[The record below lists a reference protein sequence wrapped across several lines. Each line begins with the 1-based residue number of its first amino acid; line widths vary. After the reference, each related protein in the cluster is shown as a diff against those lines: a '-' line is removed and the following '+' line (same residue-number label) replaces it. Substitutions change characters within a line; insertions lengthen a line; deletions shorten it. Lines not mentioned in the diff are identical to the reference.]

1 LTRPSRRRP
10 RADGGD
16 GRTAAVRPLPP
27 ALAALRGE
35 VGSEREMSVNRL
47 GFGLAVLAYLYT
59 AARPI
64 ADAALPGLVLWGL
77 LGFAIFA
84 HIRFRPGRNTPRRA
98 VALLGDMGVLS
109 WFLHIGG
116 EAASF
121 FFLVYLW
128 VIIGNGVRF
137 GVRWL
142 LAAMGVFLLGFGA
155 VALTTPYWSE
165 QPHLTAGLVAGPCVL
180 ALYAAVLIRKLSD
193 ARRQAEAASEAKSLF
208 LASVSH
214 ELRTP
219 LNAIIG
225 MGGLLRETNLDREQ
239 SEMART
245 VDGAAKSLLSMING
259 ILDFARIEAGAGVR
273 RAEPLD
279 LHALLEDV
287 RRMLLAQAREKGLR
301 LLVHATPRAPA
312 RVVGDEGHMR
322 DVLLNLVGNAVKFTE
337 AGEVVIAVDAA
348 ERPRAGPGADTEPGG
363 LLLRFE
369 VSDTG
374 IGIAPDSA
382 GRIFER
388 FTQADENVGER
399 FGGTG
404 LGLAICKGLVGLLG
418 GEIGV
423 ESEPGRGSTFW
434 FTAEAE
440 RLPSGA
446 TAAAA
451 ARSFDGMAATLL
463 TSDPA
468 AGAAL
473 LAPAAARGAA
483 VRVQPAT
490 RDEMERL
497 WRPAT
502 DGEGAPPAHLL
513 LCSPAADAPGPEAL
527 EALLREG
534 VPASAGLSVFALGG
548 GGGGAGGGLPPAR
561 VRRRVTSLLPE
572 APTPAELVA
581 ALELAAT
588 RLPRPAPQDAAP
600 PAGGEGVSALR
611 RPAAAGPP
619 GGGLRVLVADD
630 NQVNRRVV
638 EKILQRAGHHATLVG
653 NGEEALDALAA
664 DHFDVALMDVNMP
677 VLNGIEA
684 TKLHRFASLG
694 QRHVPIIGLTADA
707 SPATAER
714 CREAGMDACLTKP
727 VEPARLSEVV
737 EAHGRPRGGDAA
749 PAAAA
754 PSTES
759 DRVVAAIASHPG
771 FRRAAP
777 PPLDGQVLASLETL
791 GGGEFVAGLVRDF
804 LRDGEQSLR
813 ALEAAA
819 GAGDVSRFRA
829 EAHALRSSAAN
840 IGAKGVWGACR
851 AAEALPAAEVRTA
864 GPHQAGAVG
873 SELGRVRSAWGT
885 LAGTKDAD
893 AT

>member
-1 LTRPSRRRP
+1 MTRPLPQRRRSARP
-10 RADGGD
+10 AADD
-16 GRTAAVRPLPP
+16 GAAARPLPP

-35 VGSEREMSVNRL
+35 VGSEQEMSVNRL
-47 GFGLAVLAYLYT
+47 GLGLVVFAYLYT
-59 AARPI
+59 VGRSI
-64 ADAALPGLVLWGL
+64 ADEALPGLVLWGA
-77 LGFAIFA
+77 LGLAIFV
-84 HIRFRPGRNTPRRA
+84 HIRFRPGRNAPRRA
-98 VALLGDMGVLS
+98 VALLGDMGILS

-116 EAASF
+116 EAASS
-121 FFLVYLW
+121 FFLIYLW
-128 VIIGNGVRF
+128 IIIGNGVRF

-142 LAAMGVFLLGFGA
+142 FAAMGAFLVGFGTT
-155 VALTTPYWSE
+155 ALTTPYWHG

-180 ALYAAVLIRKLSD
+180 ALYAAALIRKLSD
-193 ARRQAEAASEAKSLF
+193 ARRQAEAASDAKSLF

-225 MGGLLRETNLDREQ
+225 MGGLLRETTLDREQ
-239 SEMART
+239 GEMART
-245 VDGAAKSLLSMING
+245 IDGAAKSLLSMING

-273 RAEPLD
+273 RDEPLD
-279 LHALLEDV
+279 LYALLEDV

-312 RVVGDEGHMR
+312 RVVGDAGHMR

-337 AGEVVIAVDAA
+337 AGEVVIAADAT
-348 ERPRAGPGADTEPGG
+348 EGPEPGR

-374 IGIAPDSA
+374 IGVSPEAA

-423 ESEPGRGSTFW
+423 TSEPGRGSTFW
-434 FTAEAE
+434 FTATAE

-446 TAAAA
+446 AAGPADPAAAPA
-451 ARSFDGMAATLL
+451 AGPVGARSFEGLAATLL
-463 TSDPA
+463 TADPA

-483 VRVQPAT
+483 VRIQPAA
-490 RDEMERL
+490 RDEMELL
-497 WRPAT
+497 WGPAE
-502 DGEGAPPAHLL
+502 GEGTPAHVL
-513 LCSPAADAPGPEAL
+513 LCSPAPDAAGPEAL
-527 EALLREG
+527 EAALRHG
-534 VPASAGLSVFALGG
+534 APTSAGVSLFAFGG
-548 GGGGAGGGLPPAR
+548 GPAAVGLPPAR
-561 VRRRVTSLLPE
+561 LRRRVTSLLP
-572 APTPAELVA
+572 AVPTPAEVVA

-588 RLPRPAPQDAAP
+588 RLPQDVSPDAAAAQRGDGAAP
-600 PAGGEGVSALR
+600 LR
-611 RPAAAGPP
+611 RPASGPQA
-619 GGGLRVLVADD
+619 GGLRVLVADD

-638 EKILQRAGHHATLVG
+638 EKILERAGHHATLVG

-707 SPATAER
+707 SPSTAER

-727 VEPARLSEVV
+727 VEPARLAEVV
-737 EAHGRPRGGDAA
+737 EAHGRPRGGGVGGGGAA
-749 PAAAA
+749 RPSGPA
-754 PSTES
+754 
-759 DRVVAAIASHPG
+759 RVATIASHPG

-777 PPLDGQVLASLETL
+777 PSLDPQVLASLEAL
-791 GGGEFVAGLVRDF
+791 GGGDFLAGLVRDF
-804 LRDGEQSLR
+804 LRDGEQSVR

-851 AAEALPAAEVRTA
+851 TAEALPAAEVRAA
-864 GPHQAGAVG
+864 GPHQAAVVR
-873 SELGRVRSAWGT
+873 SELGRVQAAWGSFSE
-885 LAGTKDAD
+885 TKDLGS
-893 AT
+893 T

>member
-1 LTRPSRRRP
+1 
-10 RADGGD
+10 
-16 GRTAAVRPLPP
+16 
-27 ALAALRGE
+27 
-35 VGSEREMSVNRL
+35 MSVNRL
-47 GFGLAVLAYLYT
+47 GFGFFAAAYLYT
-59 AARPI
+59 AGRSI
-64 ADAALPGLVLWGL
+64 ADAVLPGLVLWGV
-77 LGFAIFA
+77 LGFAIFT

-98 VALLGDMGVLS
+98 FALLLDMGFVS
-109 WFLHIGG
+109 WSLHVGG

-128 VIIGNGVRF
+128 IIIGNGVRF

-142 LAAMGVFLLGFGA
+142 LAATGVFLLGFGA
-155 VALTTPYWSE
+155 VVLTTPYWQE
-165 QPHLTAGLVAGPCVL
+165 QPHLTAGLIVGPCAL
-180 ALYAAVLIRKLSD
+180 ALYAATLIRKLSV

-239 SEMART
+239 AEMART

-301 LLVHATPRAPA
+301 LLVHVTPRTPA
-312 RVVGDEGHMR
+312 RIVGDSGHMR

-337 AGEVVIAVDAA
+337 AGEVVIAADAT
-348 ERPRAGPGADTEPGG
+348 EGPEPGR
-363 LLLRFE
+363 LVLRFE

-374 IGIAPDSA
+374 IGVAPEAA

-388 FTQADENVGER
+388 FTQADENIGER

-434 FTAEAE
+434 FTALAE
-440 RLPSGA
+440 RPTAGREPDA
-446 TAAAA
+446 TA
-451 ARSFDGMAATLL
+451 ARSFQGLAATLL

-468 AGAAL
+468 AGTAL
-473 LAPAAARGAA
+473 LAPAAARGAT
-483 VRVQPAT
+483 VRIEAAA
-490 RDEMERL
+490 RSDMERL
-497 WRPAT
+497 WRPA
-502 DGEGAPPAHLL
+502 DGEGAPAHLL
-513 LCSPAADAPGPEAL
+513 LCSPAPDPLGAEAL
-527 EALLREG
+527 EAALRDG
-534 VPASAGLSVFALGG
+534 VPASAGASVFALGG
-548 GGGGAGGGLPPAR
+548 GPVAEGLPPLR
-561 VRRRVTSLLPE
+561 LRRRVTSLLPA

-588 RLPRPAPQDAAP
+588 RLPQDAAQR
-600 PAGGEGVSALR
+600 GEGGATPLPR
-611 RPAAAGPP
+611 LAAAGPH
-619 GGGLRVLVADD
+619 GGRGLRVLVADD
-630 NQVNRRVV
+630 NHVNRRVV
-638 EKILQRAGHHATLVG
+638 EKILQRAGHQATLVG

-707 SPATAER
+707 SPDTAER

-727 VEPARLSEVV
+727 VEPARLAEVV
-737 EAHGRPRGGDAA
+737 EEHGRPRGGDG
-749 PAAAA
+749 PA
-754 PSTES
+754 
-759 DRVVAAIASHPG
+759 DRAGPARVAAIASHPG

-777 PPLDGQVLASLETL
+777 PPLDQQVLANLEAL
-791 GGGEFVAGLVRDF
+791 GGADFLAGLVQDF

-813 ALEAAA
+813 AMEAAA
-819 GAGDVSRFRA
+819 AAGDVSGFRA

-840 IGAKGVWGACR
+840 IGAKGVWGVCR
-851 AAEALPAAEVRTA
+851 AAEALPAAEVRAA
-864 GPHQAGAVG
+864 GPGQVVAVR
-873 SELGRVRSAWGT
+873 SELGRVRSTWGM
-885 LAGTKDAD
+885 LSEAKDLGT
-893 AT
+893 T